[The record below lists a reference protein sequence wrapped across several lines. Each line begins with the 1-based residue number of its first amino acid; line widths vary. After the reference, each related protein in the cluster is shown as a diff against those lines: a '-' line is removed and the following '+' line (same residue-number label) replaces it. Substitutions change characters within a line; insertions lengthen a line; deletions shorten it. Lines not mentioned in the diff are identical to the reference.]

1 MPALRSYATLGLDKM
16 TDSKDNPPP
25 EARLVTSRSAPVPPD
40 VYEDLLNR
48 YERALVFA
56 GQLQEK
62 NRHQLLL
69 QEKNEELLQELETL
83 KRQVA
88 LEESYAR
95 LLENALKSLGFLK

>member
-1 MPALRSYATLGLDKM
+1 M
-16 TDSKDNPPP
+16 TDSKENPEI
-25 EARLVTSRSAPVPPD
+25 EAKLVSSGNASVPAD

-62 NRHQLLL
+62 SRHQLLL
-69 QEKNEELLQELETL
+69 QEKNEELQKELDSV

-88 LEESYAR
+88 VEESYVH
-95 LLENALKSLGFLK
+95 LLESALKRLGVLK